1 MNPWRLRLLSQLDT
15 LGTVRAVA
23 HAANLSASSVSQQ
36 LAVLEAETRTQ
47 LLERTGRRVRL
58 TPAGLILARRARA
71 ILDHM
76 ETVEAE
82 LGGFGEEPAGLVR
95 LGAFQSAIHSMAVP
109 AVTRLARIH
118 PHLEVELLQ
127 LEPHESMP
135 TLRGGDADI
144 IITTTDFDELPL
156 GPDLDLVPLATDPVL
171 LVVPQDHP
179 AAGRGPVDLAAYAD
193 ESWAFDMPQSY
204 MANLALR
211 LCRQSRFEPRV
222 VCRFSNYMLALQHVE
237 AGLSIALLP
246 GLAVDGR
253 YRVATRE
260 LAAPVTR
267 TITAAVRRGSPPRAA
282 VRAVLEALRHDGR
295 PPLPEGETSQG
306 PATPATAHT
315 RAPRTSAPTTPSPP
329 PT

>member
-23 HAANLSASSVSQQ
+23 QAVNMSASSVSQQ

-58 TPAGLILARRARA
+58 TSAGLILARRARA
-71 ILDHM
+71 LLDHM
-76 ETVEAE
+76 ESVEEE
-82 LGGFGEEPAGLVR
+82 LRGFGEEPAGLVR
-95 LGAFQSAIHSMAVP
+95 LGAFQSAIHTMAVP
-109 AVTRLARIH
+109 AVTRLAREH
-118 PHLEVELLQ
+118 PHLDVELLQ

-135 TLRGGDADI
+135 ALRGGDADL

-171 LVVPQDHP
+171 LVVPPGHP
-179 AAGRGPVDLAAYAD
+179 VTGRGGAVDLAACAD
-193 ESWAFDMPQSY
+193 EPWAFDMPQSY
-204 MANLALR
+204 MANLAQR
-211 LCRQSRFEPRV
+211 LCRQARFEPRV
-222 VCRFSNYMLALQHVE
+222 VCRFSNYMMTLQHVE

-246 GLAVDGR
+246 GLAVDRR

-260 LAAPVTR
+260 LATPVTR

-282 VRAVLEALRHDGR
+282 VRVVLDALRR
-295 PPLPEGETSQG
+295 PQDLPLPGAE
-306 PATPATAHT
+306 
-315 RAPRTSAPTTPSPP
+315 
-329 PT
+329 